1 MRALKENEIY
11 VLMQH
16 EAHESGSLIA
26 TSFSFDKIKSV
37 FDEKSKSILDQL
49 GQRIYI
55 LSDAVVKLRDDEDRY
70 EIYDDTTMFEICIED
85 II

>member
-16 EAHESGSLIA
+16 EAHESGILIA

-37 FDEKSKSILDQL
+37 FDENAKAILDQV
-49 GQRIYI
+49 GQPMSLYSNATI
-55 LSDAVVKLRDDEDRY
+55 KLTHNEDRCETY
-70 EIYDDTTMFEICIED
+70 DNTTLFEIYIED
-85 II
+85 IL

>member
-26 TSFSFDKIKSV
+26 TSFSFEKIKNV
-37 FDEKSKSILDQL
+37 FDEKAKTILDQL
-49 GQRIYI
+49 GQPRSIYSKATI
-55 LSDAVVKLRDDEDRY
+55 RLTHNEDRC
-70 EIYDDTTMFEICIED
+70 ETYDDITMFEIYIED

>member
-37 FDEKSKSILDQL
+37 FDEKAKSILDQL

-70 EIYDDTTMFEICIED
+70 EIYDDTTLFEIYIED
-85 II
+85 IL

>member
-26 TSFSFDKIKSV
+26 TSFSFEKIKNV
-37 FDEKSKSILDQL
+37 FDEKAKTILDQV
-49 GQRIYI
+49 GHPMSIYSNATI
-55 LSDAVVKLRDDEDRY
+55 RLTHNEDRCETY
-70 EIYDDTTMFEICIED
+70 DNTSLFEIYIED
-85 II
+85 IL